1 MDNLIYALI
10 VLAATNLGTLGF
22 LAWYAYLENK
32 EKAKTINALIAKS
45 SQEFINHEMVDKT
58 SKIKVEPQQ
67 DIQADLQEL
76 GDLTDAE
83 FDETVLK

>member
-1 MDNLIYALI
+1 MFEIYALI
-10 VLAATNLGTLGF
+10 VLAATNLGTLGAF
-22 LAWYAYLENK
+22 AWYIYLESK
-32 EKAKTINALIAKS
+32 EKSKTINALIAKS

-76 GDLTDAE
+76 GDLTDTQ
-83 FDETVLK
+83 FDENILDK